1 MGKLALVFLFVLLG
15 GCYPRFEQPL
25 TAVDVSSYDQ
35 CLAGA
40 WRLDSIGD
48 EQEDDLIFH
57 FGRTDGGGFELVTI
71 SYSRNDEIRIETMD
85 GHSSSTSVGSFL
97 NIKEA
102 IDDKELYTYLWYEL
116 SNSQL
121 VIRPLDTERISEA
134 LETGKLQADAENDYV
149 TSEPGETIAYF
160 EQIGEDLF
168 EEDKMIFSRV
178 TERRC

>member
-1 MGKLALVFLFVLLG
+1 MGKFALVFLLVLLG

-25 TAVDVSSYDQ
+25 TAVTASSYDK

-40 WRLDSIGD
+40 WKLDSIGD
-48 EQEDDLIFH
+48 EQEDDMIFH
-57 FGRTDGGGFELVTI
+57 FGRGEGGAFEIVTI
-71 SYSRNDEIRIETMD
+71 SYSRNDDIRMETMD

-97 NIKEA
+97 NIKEV

-121 VIRPLDTERISEA
+121 VIRPIDPESISDA
-134 LETGKLQADAENDYV
+134 LETGKLQADAESDYITNDPSQII
-149 TSEPGETIAYF
+149 TYF
-160 EQIGEDLF
+160 EQAGENLF
-168 EEDKMIFSRV
+168 AEDKMLFSRI

>member
-1 MGKLALVFLFVLLG
+1 MGKFALVFLLVLLG
-15 GCYPRFEQPL
+15 GCYPRFEEPL
-25 TAVDVSSYDQ
+25 TAVTASSYDK

-57 FGRTDGGGFELVTI
+57 FGRGEGGAFEIVTI

-97 NIKEA
+97 NIKEV

-116 SNSQL
+116 SNLQL
-121 VIRPLDTERISEA
+121 VMRPIDPDVISAALD
-134 LETGKLQADAENDYV
+134 TGKLQADAQSDYI
-149 TSEPGETIAYF
+149 TSDPSEIIAYF
-160 EQIGEDLF
+160 AQAGEDLF
-168 EEDKMIFSRV
+168 AEDKMLFSRI
-178 TERRC
+178 TKSRC